1 MRRLTDFCKLVIF
14 CAVVRFSK
22 NFTLKAPKCRLDNK
36 QQIARQK
43 R

>member
-14 CAVVRFSK
+14 WAVVGFSD
-22 NFTLKAPKCRLDNK
+22 NFTLKAPKCWLENK